1 MTVPYNMIRYWLWL
15 HELYGLHYFHGH
27 SLKHARSLA
36 HSGCFHLPIT
46 SWHLFPFSHSLLAPF
61 CAFGLMSYVV
71 KSFLMEK
78 SYLLP
83 HVKLRPVTFFLKRW
97 YLLPRKNFKLPYL
110 PSQVHLDP
118 SVCTR
123 LKSSHIHSIH
133 KQNQAISST
142 GTRHVCYL
150 FVPFDP
156 AAAGRGRR

>member
-1 MTVPYNMIRYWLWL
+1 MITRLIWITLFPWTL
-15 HELYGLHYFHGH
+15 TQ
-27 SLKHARSLA
+27 ARSLA

-78 SYLLP
+78 SYLLS
-83 HVKLRPVTFFLKRW
+83 HAKLRPVTFLKRS

-133 KQNQAISST
+133 IKKNKAISST
-142 GTRHVCYL
+142 GTRRVCHL

-156 AAAGRGRR
+156 AAAARGRR